1 MKFPARVWNG
11 LMDRL
16 RGSVLLEGENARFAR
31 TAWGVLVSGDA
42 RAGHWEHPWRVMV
55 RWVERKGWRVQVRA
69 GFVNGMDPTVGG
81 VPLLDLEPED
91 GLAMPWQEMEGRP
104 LPFFEALGVRTTGEG
119 VEVNAGMMTMR
130 VVDTSWEDAFRPAA
144 RRLWSADLQLSV
156 ARSGLVGT
164 VDIVSGDGMAGNV
177 AVYSPGLS
185 SMVLSSRGSRAVL
198 LAVPRVEPPR
208 FPSLMDR
215 MLGYW
220 EDPQE
225 DILPVARVWML
236 SPPEFEGD
244 GPDESFTAFVQ
255 HFVFWNLA
263 HASRLPE
270 IPQVLKPI
278 TLVTGLAAGV
288 GDRIN
293 AALLAPMNDR
303 AQQINAALNA
313 VSPDGKFWTI

>member
-1 MKFPARVWNG
+1 
-11 LMDRL
+11 
-16 RGSVLLEGENARFAR
+16 
-31 TAWGVLVSGDA
+31 
-42 RAGHWEHPWRVMV
+42 
-55 RWVERKGWRVQVRA
+55 
-69 GFVNGMDPTVGG
+69 
-81 VPLLDLEPED
+81 
-91 GLAMPWQEMEGRP
+91 
-104 LPFFEALGVRTTGEG
+104 
-119 VEVNAGMMTMR
+119 
-130 VVDTSWEDAFRPAA
+130 
-144 RRLWSADLQLSV
+144 
-156 ARSGLVGT
+156 
-164 VDIVSGDGMAGNV
+164 
-177 AVYSPGLS
+177 
-185 SMVLSSRGSRAVL
+185 
-198 LAVPRVEPPR
+198 
-208 FPSLMDR
+208 MDR